1 MIKLIALD
9 LDGTLLDPPG
19 RITEPSRQAVAR
31 AQARGVH
38 VVLNTGR
45 SIQEA
50 LWFARQA
57 GICGLVAALGGAA
70 VADSASGEVLL
81 RRDMEEPWGRR
92 ALALCLDRDIE
103 LMIFAGSQILLDPF
117 SRRSLQRSYP
127 FPVFHQASVTVE
139 DPLAYLEEQ
148 QLPMTKIHGD
158 GNPETYPLAELER
171 LPGVTLTASSDRDF
185 EVVPAGTDKGTALA
199 WMARWYGIPLEA
211 CAAVGDSA
219 NDLAMLRAAGHPIA
233 MGNAA
238 RAVREAARVT
248 APPNSREGAAWAIAS
263 CLET

>member
-1 MIKLIALD
+1 M
-9 LDGTLLDPPG
+9 
-19 RITEPSRQAVAR
+19 
-31 AQARGVH
+31 
-38 VVLNTGR
+38 VLNTGR

-70 VADSASGEVLL
+70 VADSSSGEVLL

-92 ALALCLDRDIE
+92 ALALCLGRDIE

-185 EVVPAGTDKGTALA
+185 EVVPAGTGQGDGPGLDGPVVRYPAGGLRRRGGQRQRPGHAPGGRTPHRHGQRGPGGPGSRPGHRTAQQPGGGRL
-199 WMARWYGIPLEA
+199 
-211 CAAVGDSA
+211 
-219 NDLAMLRAAGHPIA
+219 
-233 MGNAA
+233 GN
-238 RAVREAARVT
+238 RVLSGGVSRLKKRRVT
-248 APPNSREGAAWAIAS
+248 
-263 CLET
+263 